1 MTLTTF
7 DKIQKYLFIEKSI
20 SKNYLTEEELA
31 ILDRYAMTF
40 VYWYNN
46 PALTDKQIQNY
57 LMRTFGLSPYVAIN
71 DTPYIKALLGNVKTA
86 SKEYHRYIVVEM
98 CKEAYQLAKNRNP
111 PDVKGMVMAADKLG
125 KYTRVDQ
132 DDIDSLPW
140 EKLIPPNFEPTD
152 NLAVLELSTDPD
164 FETRMRKLKSKYVRE
179 IEEIIPEILD
189 GADDDD

>member
-179 IEEIIPEILD
+179 IEDIIPEILD